1 LPAYGG
7 AASVGQSL
15 IQNMNHDFVVLSSA
29 SHVNSSSAGISGIR
43 QIIFKNYG
51 VGAANTLLY
60 YIKCMF
66 YVMVRKYDVVH
77 IHHAESGFITPI
89 IKLRHRT
96 VITFHGTF
104 RRQDPKFSKLTNKFF
119 RFFERLNANYGDKV
133 ISVSLSDQQYI
144 NKKYKK
150 NIMYIP
156 NGVDNLS
163 AFYKNP
169 KFLEPIKIFFSAAR
183 IYEIKGLHLLLDALK
198 DVKLRFSLDVVGD
211 LNQTK
216 SYKRNIVE
224 KSIGMDVTYHGLIKD
239 KLKLYEMISNSNFFV
254 FPSIQEA
261 MSMMLLEVASI
272 GVPLIV
278 SDIQENKDV
287 FSDNEVLFFKSDD
300 ELDLKNKIIFA
311 LSYPDVML
319 KKSTAAK
326 IKVDNT
332 YNWSVI
338 SDRYS
343 EIYNDLVGR
352 K

>member
-1 LPAYGG
+1 MGYKTCVVIG
-7 AASVGQSL
+7 AGSIGVRHCQIANDMFEH
-15 IQNMNHDFVVLSSA
+15 IYVV
-29 SHVNSSSAGISGIR
+29 
-43 QIIFKNYG
+43 
-51 VGAANTLLY
+51 
-60 YIKCMF
+60 
-66 YVMVRKYDVVH
+66 
-77 IHHAESGFITPI
+77 
-89 IKLRHRT
+89 
-96 VITFHGTF
+96 
-104 RRQDPKFSKLTNKFF
+104 DPL
-119 RFFERLNANYGDKV
+119 ERA
-133 ISVSLSDQQYI
+133 Q
-144 NKKYKK
+144 
-150 NIMYIP
+150 
-156 NGVDNLS
+156 
-163 AFYKNP
+163 
-169 KFLEPIKIFFSAAR
+169 
-183 IYEIKGLHLLLDALK
+183 
-198 DVKLRFSLDVVGD
+198 
-211 LNQTK
+211 
-216 SYKRNIVE
+216 RNIVE